1 MQYYETGPPQRYK
14 TVPITYKFSMKLP
27 LQFDDQYID

>member
-1 MQYYETGPPQRYK
+1 MKQAPPQRYK
-14 TVPITYKFSMKLP
+14 TVPITYNFSMKLR